1 MKPWLRLADFH
12 PEAAFFRCS
21 SVNLQ
26 ADLCGVAVYASAQL
40 LHVGCKVAA
49 EMGDAYLT
57 ALDQA
62 ASRVS
67 KNVTENLLQRHIMPL
82 FL

>member
-1 MKPWLRLADFH
+1 
-12 PEAAFFRCS
+12 
-21 SVNLQ
+21 
-26 ADLCGVAVYASAQL
+26 L
-40 LHVGCKVAA
+40 LYVGFKVAA

-62 ASRVS
+62 APRVS